1 MGSTWYV
8 GFVSSGQYTRYMEME
23 SFFERTSYYT
33 LNFIWLLGL
42 NLFFRLALAIVYKL
56 PLQRTNGNP

>member
-1 MGSTWYV
+1 
-8 GFVSSGQYTRYMEME
+8 ME

-42 NLFFRLALAIVYKL
+42 NLFFCLALAIVYKL